1 VYSPQAPESCC
12 GGCVRRDSMLPLHG
26 VGVLVT
32 RPQQQAGPLCRLLE
46 TRGANTYRF
55 PALDIKPLTERRA
68 LAARLGAIEDFD
80 LIVFLSANAVRFG
93 AMLLEQKRDLP
104 LAAIGPATSR
114 ALNQAGY
121 RVAVQPA
128 GGFDSESLLR
138 HPKLERLASNRIL
151 LVKGSGGREFL
162 QDELSRRGAQVAVA
176 DVYRR
181 ERANPSSDELSA
193 LEALFAEGAIQVI
206 TATSAETADNLLELA
221 TPSLRGD
228 FECARWVVPSERV
241 AARLRERG
249 VSGTLLLADSAED
262 HDLVEALARWRASES
277 GA

>member
-1 VYSPQAPESCC
+1 
-12 GGCVRRDSMLPLHG
+12 MLALHG

-46 TRGANTYRF
+46 AQGANAFRF
-55 PALDIKPLTERRA
+55 PALEIKPLTERRA
-68 LAARLGAIEDFD
+68 LASRLGALENFT

-138 HPKLERLASNRIL
+138 HPQLEHLAGNRIL

-162 QDELSRRGAQVAVA
+162 QEELARRGALVTLA

-181 ERANPSSDELSA
+181 ERANPSSADLSA
-193 LEALFAEGAIQVI
+193 LEALFAEGAIQVV
-206 TATSAETADNLLELA
+206 TATSAETADSLLDLV
-221 TPSLRGD
+221 TPALRGELD
-228 FECARWVVPSERV
+228 CARWVVPSERV
-241 AARLRERG
+241 AARLRDRG
-249 VSGTLLLADSAED
+249 VSGPLLAADSAED
-262 HDLVEALARWRASES
+262 QDMVAAIVRWRAGES

>member
-1 VYSPQAPESCC
+1 
-12 GGCVRRDSMLPLHG
+12 MLPLHG

-32 RPQQQAGPLCRLLE
+32 RPRQQAAPLCRLLE
-46 TRGANTYRF
+46 AGGANAFRF

-68 LAARLGAIEDFD
+68 LAARLGALEDFN

-114 ALNQAGY
+114 TLNQAGY

-128 GGFDSESLLR
+128 GGFDSEALLR
-138 HPKLERLASNRIL
+138 HPKLEHLAGHRIL
-151 LVKGSGGREFL
+151 LVKGSGGREVL
-162 QDELSRRGAQVAVA
+162 QEELARRGARVTVA

-181 ERANPSSDELSA
+181 ERANPGSGELSA

-206 TATSAETADNLLELA
+206 TATSAETADNLFELA
-221 TPSLRGD
+221 TPSVRAGFD
-228 FECARWVVPSERV
+228 CASWVVPSERV
-241 AARLRERG
+241 AARLRGRG
-249 VSGTLLLADSAED
+249 VSGLLLLADSAED
-262 HDLVEALARWRASES
+262 HDLVAAIVRWRANES